1 MSLKSKELIK
11 TVVFFA
17 CLALGLFLLRQ
28 FVFTPVVVRGHSM
41 DPTLADGER
50 VITLKN
56 TEINRF
62 DIITFP
68 APDEPDKNYIKRVI
82 GGYLEIQ
89 LRTRMIRCTSMEK
102 KLTNP
107 I

>member
-41 DPTLADGER
+41 DQR
-50 VITLKN
+50 
-56 TEINRF
+56 
-62 DIITFP
+62 
-68 APDEPDKNYIKRVI
+68 
-82 GGYLEIQ
+82 
-89 LRTRMIRCTSMEK
+89 
-102 KLTNP
+102 
-107 I
+107 

>member
-1 MSLKSKELIK
+1 MKSKELIK

-68 APDEPDKNYIKRVI
+68 AQMNQV
-82 GGYLEIQ
+82 L
-89 LRTRMIRCTSMEK
+89 LRFLFLVVAIS
-102 KLTNP
+102 LVLVQV
-107 I
+107 